1 MAITAG
7 TAANTT
13 YQAGA
18 NTEPDFVPSQVK
30 IAGAK
35 PPKIV
40 IAEL

>member
-1 MAITAG
+1 MIAG
-7 TAANTT
+7 TAASAT

-18 NTEPDFVPSQVK
+18 NTEPAAAAVNQLR

-40 IAEL
+40 IAPL